1 MNYDKL
7 LYILN
12 DEAVFE
18 SNLLLCGDINPKE
31 ISRQLSRWTKT
42 GKIHQLRR
50 GLYFLAQPYRKKDPH
65 PFFVANRIVRCS
77 YVSLQSALS
86 YYGMIPEFFSVV
98 TSVTTGRPYSKQTV
112 LGRFEYRHI
121 KRAFFSSYK
130 MMNIGLDQEVFIA
143 SPEKSLF
150 DLLYLVSGSQTMA
163 YLRGLRLH
171 FPESFNMTEFLTL
184 VNSSKS
190 FKMIKIGHM
199 IEELFKQEQ
208 TEFET
213 L

>member
-7 LYILN
+7 LYILG

-18 SNLLLCGDINPKE
+18 SNLLHSGDINPKD

-50 GLYFLAQPYRKKDPH
+50 GLYLLASPYRKKNPH
-65 PFFVANRIVRCS
+65 PFYVANRIVRGS
-77 YVSLQSALS
+77 YVSFQSALS
-86 YYGMIPEFFSVV
+86 HYSMIPEFFSVV
-98 TSVTTGRPYSKQTV
+98 TSVTTGRPYSRETV
-112 LGRFEYRHI
+112 LGRYEYRHI
-121 KRAFFSSYK
+121 KMAFFKSYK
-130 MMNIGLDQEVFIA
+130 MMNIGPDQEVFIA

-171 FPESFNMTEFLTL
+171 FPESFDMTEFLAL
-184 VNSSKS
+184 VDGSKS
-190 FKMIKIGHM
+190 NKMIRIGKM
-199 IEELFKQEQ
+199 IQQLYKQEQ
-208 TEFET
+208 TEFKT

>member
-7 LYILN
+7 LYILK

-18 SNLLLCGDINPKE
+18 SNLLLSGDINPKE

-50 GLYFLAQPYRKKDPH
+50 GLYLLAQPYRKKDPH
-65 PFFVANRIVRCS
+65 PFYVANRIVRSS

-98 TSVTTGRPYSKQTV
+98 TSVTTGRPYSKETV

-121 KRAFFSSYK
+121 KMAFFNSYK
-130 MMNIGLDQEVFIA
+130 MMNIGLDQEVFIG

-163 YLRGLRLH
+163 YLRELRLH
-171 FPESFNMTEFLTL
+171 FPESFNMTEFLNL
-184 VNSSKS
+184 ADRSKS
-190 FKMIKIGHM
+190 IKMVQIGHM
-199 IEELFKQEQ
+199 IQELYKQEQ